1 MRRLRRA
8 FVRLLLLALVLVGAG
23 AALAYFVSTGAGT
36 ASASVG
42 SLGAPSITAATPGA
56 GTVSLSW
63 SSVTA
68 PPGTA
73 VAYYVTRAGGTVAG
87 NCPSSS
93 ATATTGTSCTDSGL
107 TKGTYTYTVTAMWRS
122 WTATSAGSQATLS
135 SGALSQFLVTVPGT
149 ATSGTAFTATLT
161 AEDAQGNTVTSYTGA
176 QTIGFSGPS
185 SAPSGTAPTYPPSVT
200 FTNGVGNSSITLY
213 DAQTTTI
220 TANQSGVTGTSGN
233 VTVKAGANHQLGAA
247 GATPQTAG
255 AAFTVT
261 LTALDSWGNPTGNL
275 TGTKN
280 VTFSG
285 PSKSP
290 GNNSPTFPAT
300 ATFTAGTATASVT
313 LYDAQTT
320 TITANDTTDGL
331 TGVASGNILVNPAA
345 ASTFTIP
352 TPATQAAGTAFN
364 VTVTAFDAYGNTAT
378 GYTGAKT
385 ITFSGPAKSPNGT
398 SPTYPGSVTFTNGAA
413 TASITLVAAQTTA
426 LTATLGSVTGAT
438 GNFAVTPGA
447 TTTFGVPAP
456 GTQTAGTAFNVTL
469 TAQDTDG
476 NTVTGYAGAQ
486 TITFSGPGQAPSGSS
501 PTYPVSV
508 TFTNGVGTASI
519 TLVDAQSTTLTAT
532 QGSTAGTTGSFTVN
546 PAAVNALAF
555 TSAAVSGTAS
565 TTATLGPITVQE
577 QDRYGNPTT
586 TAETVNLSSTSA
598 KGVFSATQGGTN
610 VTSVT
615 IPAGQSSVNFYYG
628 DQNAGTPTITAAK
641 GGLSSATQQETI
653 TVAPAGLAITLTPTS
668 NGTLTCQAI
677 AATYSCLIFGLGPG
691 GSATFTVSFE
701 TATGAPAVYST
712 TQSSTITETGNDPGS
727 VTIAPG
733 ASSSSP
739 NTLSVSTGNPLAEST
754 LTFGPYTL
762 NIFALAL

>member
-1 MRRLRRA
+1 MRRLRRSLA
-8 FVRLLLLALVLVGAG
+8 RLLLLALVLVGAG

-42 SLGAPSITAATPGA
+42 SLSAPSITAATPGA
-56 GTVSLSW
+56 GTVSLTW
-63 SSVTA
+63 SGVTA
-68 PPGTA
+68 PPGAA
-73 VAYYVTRAGGTVAG
+73 VTYYVTRAGGTVGG
-87 NCPSSS
+87 NCPSSA

-107 TKGTYTYTVTAMWRS
+107 TKGSYTYTVTAVWQS
-122 WTATSAGSQATLS
+122 WTATGASSQATLS
-135 SGALSQFLVTVPGT
+135 SGALSQFLVTAPST
-149 ATSGTAFTATLT
+149 ATAGSAFSATLT
-161 AEDAQGNTVTSYTGA
+161 AEDAQGNTVTSYSGA
-176 QTIGFSGPS
+176 QAIGFSGPS
-185 SAPSGTAPTYPPSVT
+185 NAPSGAAPTYPASVT
-200 FTNGVGNSSITLY
+200 FTNGVGNGSITLF

-233 VTVKAGANHQLGAA
+233 ITVKAGANHQIAA
-247 GATPQTAG
+247 SAATPQTAG
-255 AAFTVT
+255 TAFTVT
-261 LTALDSWGNPTGNL
+261 LTAQDTWGNPTGNL
-275 TGTKN
+275 AGNKN
-280 VTFSG
+280 ITFSG

-331 TGVASGNILVNPAA
+331 TGVASGNVVVGPAA

-352 TPATQAAGTAFN
+352 TPATQTAAIAFN
-364 VTVTAFDAYGNTAT
+364 VTLTAFDAYGNTAI

-398 SPTYPGSVTFTNGAA
+398 SPTYPGSVAFTNGAA
-413 TASITLVAAQTTA
+413 TASITLVDAQTTA
-426 LTATLGSVTGAT
+426 LTATQGSVTGAT
-438 GNFAVTPGA
+438 GSFTVTAGSATNFSISTPA
-447 TTTFGVPAP
+447 
-456 GTQTAGTAFNVTL
+456 TQTAGAAFNVTL
-469 TAQDTDG
+469 TGQDTDG
-476 NTVTGYAGAQ
+476 NTVTGYTGPK
-486 TITFSGPGQAPSGSS
+486 TITFSGPGQSPSGTA
-501 PTYPVSV
+501 PTYPASV

-519 TLVDAQSTTLTAT
+519 TLVDAQSTTVTAT
-532 QGSTAGTTGSFTVN
+532 QGSTTGTTGSFTIN

-555 TSAAVSGTAS
+555 TSAAVSGTTS

-598 KGVFSATQGGTN
+598 KGVFSATQGGSN

-641 GGLSSATQQETI
+641 GGLTSATQQETI

-668 NGTLTCQAI
+668 NGTLTCQPI
-677 AATYSCLIFGLGPG
+677 AATYSCLIYGLGAG

-712 TQSSTITETGNDPGS
+712 TQSSTITETGNDTGTVS
-727 VTIAPG
+727 IAAG
-733 ASSSSP
+733 ASSSNP
-739 NTLSVSTGNPLAEST
+739 NTLAVSAGNPVAEST

-762 NIFALAL
+762 NVYALGL